1 MTAATMVNGLMI
13 FFSVT
18 TVVVILYPLI
28 KLTPSWLERRLNTK
42 IKFHGDAIVALDAA
56 LAATRDPAQ
65 TARLAEQRDFHRA
78 ALASLAVPQ
87 PAPGVTGP
95 LAVDLAA

>member
-1 MTAATMVNGLMI
+1 MTAATMINGLMI

-18 TVVVILYPLI
+18 TVAVILYPLV

-42 IKFHGDAIVALDAA
+42 IKFHGDAIVALEAA
-56 LAATRDPAQ
+56 IAASNDPAQ
-65 TARLAEQRDFHRA
+65 SARLTAQRDFHRA

-87 PAPGVTGP
+87 PTPTVTGP
-95 LAVDLAA
+95 LPVELAA

>member
-1 MTAATMVNGLMI
+1 MTAATMINGLMI

-18 TVVVILYPLI
+18 TVAVFLYPII
-28 KLTPSWLERRLNTK
+28 KLTPSWLERRLNGK

-56 LAATRDPAQ
+56 LATTSDPAQ
-65 TARLAEQRDFHRA
+65 GARLTAQRDFHRA

-87 PAPGVTGP
+87 PAPTVTGP
-95 LAVDLAA
+95 LPVDLAA